1 MKNIKPLC
9 NFENIENKIGEIIN
23 TPNWKLLIKKF
34 KVAEHIYVIGNGGN
48 WAVATHA
55 AVDLARLTNKKVFSL
70 DSTCYVTSIANDAG
84 YENIFSKWLNLYAD
98 KKKNSL
104 LISFSAT
111 GTSKNIV
118 NAINWSQKRS
128 NFDNFLLTAQ
138 HKQNKNYK
146 TKVINLDLKYFHSA
160 ELLVFMLFYE
170 MVYQIG
176 YTCPTITGEIN
187 RRKRQ
192 KK

>member
-1 MKNIKPLC
+1 MKDIKPLC

-23 TPNWKLLIKKF
+23 TENWKSLIEKF
-34 KVAEHIYVIGNGGN
+34 KKAEHIYVIGNGGN

-84 YENIFSKWLNLYAD
+84 YENVFAKWLDLYAD
-98 KKKNSL
+98 KKKKSL

-118 NAINWSQKRS
+118 NAINWSKKKK

-138 HKQNKNYK
+138 HKKNKNYN
-146 TKVINLDLKYFHSA
+146 TKVINLGLKYFHSA

-176 YTCPTITGEIN
+176 YSCPTIMGEVK
-187 RRKRQ
+187 RREKQ

>member
-23 TPNWKLLIKKF
+23 TPNWKSLIEKF
-34 KVAEHIYVIGNGGN
+34 KKAEHIYVIGNGGN

-84 YENIFSKWLNLYAD
+84 YENVFAKWLNLYAD
-98 KKKNSL
+98 KKKKSL

-118 NAINWSQKRS
+118 NAINWSKKRK

-138 HKQNKNYK
+138 HKKNKNYK
-146 TKVINLDLKYFHSA
+146 TKVINLGLKYFHSA

-176 YTCPTITGEIN
+176 YTCPTIMGEVK
-187 RRKRQ
+187 RREKQ

>member
-1 MKNIKPLC
+1 MESK
-9 NFENIENKIGEIIN
+9 
-23 TPNWKLLIKKF
+23 
-34 KVAEHIYVIGNGGN
+34 
-48 WAVATHA
+48 
-55 AVDLARLTNKKVFSL
+55 KKVYSL
-70 DSTCYVTSIANDAG
+70 DSNCYVTSIANDAG
-84 YENIFSKWLNLYAD
+84 YENIFSKWLDLYAD

-118 NAINWSQKRS
+118 NAINWSEKKA

>member
-128 NFDNFLLTAQ
+128 NFDNFLLIAQ